1 MLYAI
6 FKIVLYIIA
15 EFLKGLIGIIDDLC
29 QPIPLGTII
38 MTLVAFVI
46 WISNR
51 DN

>member
-1 MLYAI
+1 MLVAI

-38 MTLVAFVI
+38 MMVVAFAI
-46 WISNR
+46 WMSNS